1 MMENMLPRH
10 MEIIYLINHHFMNVS
25 DENCTAKFPI
35 VETLTSIVIR
45 MERYRKPEF
54 SPYC

>member
-35 VETLTSIVIR
+35 VETLE
-45 MERYRKPEF
+45 MERYRKLEF
-54 SPYC
+54 SPNC

>member
-25 DENCTAKFPI
+25 DENL
-35 VETLTSIVIR
+35 ETSNLFTN
-45 MERYRKPEF
+45 
-54 SPYC
+54 C